1 LRGRWKL
8 TGRRALA
15 SARAMTGEQKLAAF
29 LLSVLLVL
37 ILVSPFTGFFR
48 LLRS

>member
-1 LRGRWKL
+1 
-8 TGRRALA
+8 
-15 SARAMTGEQKLAAF
+15 MTGEQKLAAF

-37 ILVSPFTGFFR
+37 ILVSSFTRFFR

>member
-1 LRGRWKL
+1 VEF
-8 TGRRALA
+8 LA

-29 LLSVLLVL
+29 LVSALLVL
-37 ILVSPFTGFFR
+37 ISSFTGFFR

>member
-1 LRGRWKL
+1 
-8 TGRRALA
+8 
-15 SARAMTGEQKLAAF
+15 MTREQKLAAF

-37 ILVSPFTGFFR
+37 ILVSSFTGFFR